1 MQLHIISNKRTL
13 FNSRHSDL
21 QIGRLDSQWTPLKSR
36 IDLIMSSSSSSPLIR
51 LPRAQWS
58 EIISHLSADDLK
70 SLRLA
75 GPRES
80 CLRVPHLTSHLA
92 LRMDHA
98 PFFLQNVE
106 YTELATGK
114 WLANRQ
120 RLIVNNAHAPICPRR
135 VSYLISR
142 GYLDSITHIT
152 VHDGHAHAHVVMLLS
167 ALPHVTY
174 LRIIDQG
181 NPDEI
186 SNVRIRND
194 LELMVA
200 SLSKLTTLQVL
211 DIEIDCVISGRNL
224 MFLQS
229 LHELRHVRLRGFDLS
244 RGIENMANLTRLKTL
259 HLCHGNFYSSPEE
272 DVKEEHLLH
281 LMKLKAVENLH
292 LEGFDCLG
300 ETGMKSFSPSSN
312 MKHLTLKHCQEMKED
327 CIPCIGE
334 MPNLE
339 SLHIVNSSYDDID
352 IDNFQ
357 TENWGYLN
365 ELQKLKTLSLFYV
378 MVDQYDLLDLSGLT
392 CLETLNI
399 AFHENMDQEA
409 FEELCTSV
417 LPKFPSLKKLRIFSD
432 EMGMDYTMQRGGM
445 QIEFSSFNFGDEV
458 ELD

>member
-1 MQLHIISNKRTL
+1 M
-13 FNSRHSDL
+13 
-21 QIGRLDSQWTPLKSR
+21 
-36 IDLIMSSSSSSPLIR
+36 R

-58 EIISHLSADDLK
+58 EVISHLTADDLK

-75 GPRES
+75 GSKES
-80 CLRVPHLTSHLA
+80 CLRAPPLTSHLQ
-92 LRMDHA
+92 LRMDRA
-98 PFFLQNVE
+98 PFFLRNVE
-106 YTELATGK
+106 FTELATGK

-120 RLIVNNAHAPICPRR
+120 RLVIHDAQAPICPRR
-135 VSYLISR
+135 VAYLISR
-142 GYLDSITHIT
+142 GYLDSVTSII
-152 VHDGHAHAHVVMLLS
+152 VHDCHAHAHVVTLLS
-167 ALPHVTY
+167 SLPHVTS
-174 LRIIDQG
+174 LKIVDRG
-181 NPDEI
+181 SLDEI

-194 LELMVA
+194 LELTVA
-200 SLSKLTTLQVL
+200 SFAKMSSLRVL
-211 DIEIDCVISGRNL
+211 DVEIDCVMSGRNL
-224 MFLQS
+224 MFLRS
-229 LHELRHVRLRGFDLS
+229 LHRLEHLRLRGFDLS
-244 RGIENMANLTRLKTL
+244 RGIENMEDLTNLKTL

-272 DVKEEHLLH
+272 DVREEHLLR
-281 LMKLKAVENLH
+281 LMKLKDVEKLH

-300 ETGMKSFSPSSN
+300 ETGMKTFSPSSA

-365 ELQKLKTLSLFYV
+365 ELKKLKRLSLFYV

-392 CLETLNI
+392 SLETLNI
-399 AFHENMDQEA
+399 AFHETMDEEA

-417 LPKFPSLKKLRIFSD
+417 LPSFPSLTKLRIFSD
-432 EMGMDYTMQRGGM
+432 GMGMDYAMQRGGM